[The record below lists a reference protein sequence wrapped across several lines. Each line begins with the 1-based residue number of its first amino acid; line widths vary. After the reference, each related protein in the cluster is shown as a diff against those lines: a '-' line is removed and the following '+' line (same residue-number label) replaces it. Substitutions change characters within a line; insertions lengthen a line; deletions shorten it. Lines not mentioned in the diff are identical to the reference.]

1 MIGQFVPVITLI
13 VGGVM
18 LANAIA
24 NPTGTKAIF
33 DGLGNLWKVSVNGLL
48 AQPSK

>member
-1 MIGQFVPVITLI
+1 LI
-13 VGGVM
+13 IAGVM

-33 DGLGNLWKVSVNGLL
+33 DGVGSLWKTSVNGML
-48 AQPSK
+48 AVPSK

>member
-1 MIGQFVPVITLI
+1 MISTIVPVLTLI

-24 NPTGTKAIF
+24 NPAGTKAIF
-33 DGLGNLWKVSVNGLL
+33 DGVGNLWKVSVNGLL
-48 AQPSK
+48 AVPSK